1 MPLTRFHPLVQE
13 WFKATFEGPSPPQ
26 AAGWPKIAAGSDT
39 LICAPT
45 GTGKTL
51 TAFLSSIDTLFRR
64 AAKGDLEDRVYVL
77 YVSPLKALSNDI
89 QKNLQE
95 PLRGIYAAADASGV
109 IAPEIRVAVRTGDT
123 PAAERQA
130 MLKRPPHILV
140 TTPESLFILLTSRR
154 GAEMLRFV
162 ETVIVDEI
170 HALARDKRGAHLAI
184 TLERLDALCLAQDGR
199 TLRPQR
205 VGLSATQRPIER
217 VAEFLV
223 GQTDD
228 AKPRRCELV
237 NLGHV
242 RKIEVEVEIPGSP
255 LEAVCSHETWGEC
268 YDRLTELIKQNRTTL
283 IFVNTRAMCERLAA
297 RLSER
302 IGEEYVTSHHGSLS
316 RDQRL
321 KAEQRLKSGEL
332 KALVAT
338 ASLELGI
345 DIGSIDLVCQIGITS
360 TIGMMMQRVGRSGHS
375 LKSISRG
382 KIFALTR
389 EELMTAA
396 ALCSSV
402 RSGLMDVLHLPDKP
416 LDILSQQVVA
426 ASATNEWSDDEL
438 YALMRRAYNYRALD
452 RKEFDE
458 IVHMLAEGFSR
469 RRGHSAALI
478 HYDGIG
484 KRIHGRR
491 GARLAAITSGGAIPD
506 TADFDVVKEPE
517 GIRIGSLN
525 EDFAIEST
533 AGDIFQLGNTSW
545 KILKV
550 ESGRVRV
557 EDAHGQPP
565 SIPFWLGEAPSRS
578 DELSAEIS
586 RLRGEIEKKLHESFD
601 AAVAWTIEATGLP
614 HPAADQL
621 CAYLDGTRHALGAVP
636 TTDTI
641 ILERFFDESGGM
653 QLILHAPF
661 GRRVNWAW
669 GLALRKRFCRGFNFE
684 LQAAASENALLLSLG
699 PQHSFPLADVFHYLR
714 SGTFEELL
722 IQAALEA
729 AVFPTR
735 WRWDACRSLALLR
748 FGGGKKV
755 PPNLMRMRSDDL
767 MAAVFPHAAACPENL
782 PGDREVPDHPLV
794 REVLKDCLHEAMDSD
809 GLRAVFERIE
819 GNTIKMVA
827 RDTTEPSPLAIDI
840 LTSKPYTF
848 LDDAPL
854 EERRTQAVVMRR
866 GLQRRDGD
874 EMGALDASAIDRVR
888 AEIRPEP
895 TSADELHDTL
905 MMSGYLTSSEADALA
920 RFSQALVLNGR
931 AAFVQLHPEADALL
945 IATERLPLFEAI
957 CPDVVAK
964 PAVNVPERERGK
976 EWTPDSA
983 LTEVLR
989 GRLELLGPTTAV
1001 QLAEQMGLERSTIDA
1016 ALIGL
1021 ETQGIAMR
1029 GRFSK
1034 GEEAIE
1040 WCDRRLLARIHRY
1053 TLDRLRREIEPV
1065 TPRDF
1070 MRFLFDWQHAA
1081 PGTQQDGSHGV
1092 RAAVAQLQGLE
1103 LPAVAWER
1111 DVLPAR
1117 VNNYDRKWLDDLS
1130 LSGELVWGRRFP
1142 PLPDKETKHKGNV
1155 RRTPLGLWLREQND
1169 LWLALAPF
1177 NGDASALSSS
1187 AQEVL
1192 EHLKRRG
1199 ASFFQNITR
1208 EKKLLPSHAE
1218 AALGELIANGWI
1230 SADGVGG
1237 LRALM
1242 LPEQSKRNNRR
1253 MLRAMV
1259 ERQRLRRAS
1268 QPSLFN
1274 SPSSAPASIPNL
1286 RPVPRGIASLESAGR
1301 WSLLREDG
1309 GGLFEPPS
1317 QDELVEH
1324 VARQLL
1330 RRWGVVFHRVVAR
1343 EPGLPPWRDIL
1354 RVYRR
1359 LEARGELRGGRFV
1372 DGFSGEQYA
1381 LPEAVEHLRTIR
1393 KRPLTGKHVALSA
1406 CDPLNLVGII
1416 LPGDRLK
1423 QRASTRI
1430 VFRDGMAVAVREGGK
1445 LRLLERE
1452 ADATA
1457 QHEIAAALVRRAI

>member
-13 WFKATFEGPSPPQ
+13 WFNATFEAPSPPQ
-26 AAGWPKIAAGSDT
+26 AAGWPKIAAGKDT

-51 TAFLSSIDTLFRR
+51 TAFLSSLDTLFRR
-64 AAKGDLEDRVYVL
+64 AAKGGLDDRLYVL

-95 PLRGIYAAADASGV
+95 PLRGIYAAADAAGV

-123 PAAERQA
+123 PTAERQA
-130 MLKRPPHILV
+130 MLKRAPHILV

-170 HALARDKRGAHLAI
+170 HALARDKRGAHLAL
-184 TLERLDALCLAQDGR
+184 TLERLDALCLAQEGR
-199 TLRPQR
+199 KERPQR

-223 GQTDD
+223 GQNDD
-228 AKPRRCELV
+228 GNTRPCEIV

-242 RKIEVEVEIPGSP
+242 RKIEVDVEIPGTP

-268 YDRLTELIKQNRTTL
+268 YDRLTELIRQNRTTL

-302 IGEEYVTSHHGSLS
+302 IGEEFVTSHHGSLS

-360 TIGMMMQRVGRSGHS
+360 TIGMLMQRVGRSGHS

-402 RSGLMDVLHLPDKP
+402 RHGLMDVLHLPDKP

-426 ASATNEWSDDEL
+426 ASASDEWSDDGL
-438 YALMRRAYNYRALD
+438 YALMKRAYNYRSLE

-478 HYDGIG
+478 HYDAIG
-484 KRIHGRR
+484 KRIRGRR

-550 ESGRVRV
+550 ETGRVRV

-578 DELSAEIS
+578 DELSGEIS
-586 RLRGEIEKKLHESFD
+586 RLRTEINTRLAESLES
-601 AAVAWTIEATGLP
+601 AITWTMEQTGLP
-614 HPAADQL
+614 HAAADQL
-621 CAYLDGTRHALGAVP
+621 CAYLDGTRHALGTVP

-641 ILERFFDESGGM
+641 VLERFFDESGGM

-714 SGTFEELL
+714 STSFEEIL

-866 GLQRRDGD
+866 GLQRRDAD
-874 EMGALDASAIDRVR
+874 ELGALDPSAIERVR
-888 AEIRPEP
+888 EEIRPEP
-895 TSADELHDTL
+895 ANADELHDTL
-905 MMSGYLTSSEADALA
+905 MMSGYLTAREAEQFARLRDVLAAAGRATFVRVHADAEKL
-920 RFSQALVLNGR
+920 FI
-931 AAFVQLHPEADALL
+931 AA
-945 IATERLPLFEAI
+945 ERLPLFEALL
-957 CPDVVAK
+957 PTLAPEPSVT
-964 PAVNVPERERGK
+964 VPERERAK
-976 EWTPDSA
+976 TWTADSA
-983 LTEVLR
+983 LSEILR
-989 GRLELLGPTTAV
+989 GRLELLGPVTAV
-1001 QLAEQMGLERSTIDA
+1001 QLATQTGLERSAIDA

-1029 GRFSK
+1029 GRFSH
-1034 GEEAIE
+1034 GETEIE

-1070 MRFLFDWQHAA
+1070 MRFLFEWQHAA
-1081 PGTQQDGSHGV
+1081 PGTQHDGAHGV
-1092 RAAVAQLQGLE
+1092 RAAVAQLQGME
-1103 LPAVAWER
+1103 LPAVTWER
-1111 DVLPAR
+1111 DILPAR
-1117 VNNYDRKWLDDLS
+1117 VNNYDRMWLDDLS
-1130 LSGELVWGRRFP
+1130 LSGELVWGRRFAP
-1142 PLPDKETKHKGNV
+1142 TPDVNAKHKGNV

-1177 NGDASALSSS
+1177 KGDASALSSA

-1253 MLRAMV
+1253 MLRALA
-1259 ERQRLRRAS
+1259 ERQRHRRAS
-1268 QPSLFN
+1268 QPSLFGSQSN
-1274 SPSSAPASIPNL
+1274 PPAPVPFL
-1286 RPVPRGIASLESAGR
+1286 RPVPRGVASLESAGR
-1301 WSLLREDG
+1301 WSLLREEG
-1309 GGLFEPPS
+1309 GGLFEPPAEE
-1317 QDELVEH
+1317 ELVEH
-1324 VARQLL
+1324 LARQLL

-1381 LPEAVEHLRTIR
+1381 LPEAVERLRAIR
-1393 KRPLTGKHVALSA
+1393 KQPFNGKHVALSA
-1406 CDPLNLVGII
+1406 CDPLNLMGII
-1416 LPGDRLK
+1416 LPGERLK

-1430 VFRDGMAVAVREGGK
+1430 VFRDGIAVAVREGGK
-1445 LRLLERE
+1445 LRLMER
-1452 ADATA
+1452 DAGATT